1 MKGHQS
7 SLARLRS
14 KAFWLGATLTMAS
27 LTVLSVPAFAEK
39 AELKT
44 PPDNVEE
51 TLLKQ
56 QRKGRWIKIELSDQ
70 RLSAMNGSTLV
81 RAFMVSTGK
90 RPTPTLTGT
99 YAIQSKFRSTRMQ
112 GEGYNISNVPYAMF
126 YSGGYA
132 IHGADWHNSFGTP
145 VSHGC
150 VNMRVSSAG
159 WLYDWARVGT
169 PVVVRQ

>member
-1 MKGHQS
+1 MQGHQS

-39 AELKT
+39 ADLKT
-44 PPDNVEE
+44 ASDSVDQ

-56 QRKGRWIKIELSDQ
+56 RRKGRWIKIELSDQ

-90 RPTPTLTGT
+90 RRTPTPTGT
-99 YAIQSKFRSTRMQ
+99 YAIQSKFRATRMR
-112 GEGYNISNVPYAMF
+112 GEGYNIPNVPYAMF
-126 YSGGYA
+126 YSGNYA

-150 VNMRVSSAG
+150 VNMRVSSAA
-159 WLYDWARVGT
+159 WLYDWAPVGT
-169 PVVVRQ
+169 PVVVRH